1 MPRFWG
7 HIGDMA
13 GGIVLTD
20 AKIRKA
26 VARDKDYKLTDA
38 HGLYVLVRTNGSK
51 LWRIKYRFDGKEKL
65 LSLGPYPE
73 VSLADAREKLAEARK
88 KLRASEDPKGE
99 RPSGLSFET
108 LAREWHNLQK
118 PRWAERHAKKVLQS
132 LENEV
137 FPLIGSKSV
146 RSEEHTSALQSLM
159 RISYAV

>member
-65 LSLGPYPE
+65 LSL
-73 VSLADAREKLAEARK
+73 
-88 KLRASEDPKGE
+88 
-99 RPSGLSFET
+99 
-108 LAREWHNLQK
+108 
-118 PRWAERHAKKVLQS
+118 
-132 LENEV
+132 
-137 FPLIGSKSV
+137 
-146 RSEEHTSALQSLM
+146 RSEERRVGKECVSTCRSWWSPYHENKKNNNN
-159 RISYAV
+159 

>member
-1 MPRFWG
+1 MRISDWSS
-7 HIGDMA
+7 D
-13 GGIVLTD
+13 VCSS
-20 AKIRKA
+20 
-26 VARDKDYKLTDA
+26 
-38 HGLYVLVRTNGSK
+38 GL
-51 LWRIKYRFDGKEKL
+51 
-65 LSLGPYPE
+65 
-73 VSLADAREKLAEARK
+73 ARK

-146 RSEEHTSALQSLM
+146 DAIDAPTILDVVRRMEKRGALEGGARVDRKSTRLTSSH
-159 RISYAV
+159 

>member
-73 VSLADAREKLAEARK
+73 V
-88 KLRASEDPKGE
+88 
-99 RPSGLSFET
+99 
-108 LAREWHNLQK
+108 
-118 PRWAERHAKKVLQS
+118 
-132 LENEV
+132 
-137 FPLIGSKSV
+137 
-146 RSEEHTSALQSLM
+146 RSEEHTSELQSLM
-159 RISYAV
+159 RISYAVFCLKKKQISY

>member
-38 HGLYVLVRTNGSK
+38 HGLYVLVRTSGSK
-51 LWRIKYRFDGKEKL
+51 LWRINYRFDGKEQL

-88 KLRASEDPKGE
+88 KPRARAHPTGERPPGTTFAPLGRAGHKHHTPKGE
-99 RPSGLSFET
+99 K
-108 LAREWHNLQK
+108 H
-118 PRWAERHAKKVLQS
+118 
-132 LENEV
+132 
-137 FPLIGSKSV
+137 
-146 RSEEHTSALQSLM
+146 
-159 RISYAV
+159 